1 MLKVAVIGGGA
12 SGLMAAI
19 TVASYGAN
27 TVIYEKNERMA
38 RKVMIT
44 GKGRCNVTNSADK
57 ETLQKAVVRNPKFMY
72 SAFSEFDCA
81 DTVAFFENENVALK
95 TERGGRIFPV
105 SDKAVTIVDALVN
118 KAKRSGV
125 KFIHKEV
132 FCISDD
138 LVINNTDKYDRV
150 IIATG
155 GASYT
160 ATGSTGDGYKFAKS
174 LKHTVTEILPSL
186 VPIESDDEWCSSISG
201 LSLKN
206 VTLSV
211 YSNSKNKMVFKE
223 MGEML
228 FCHFGVSGPLVL
240 SASAHLDFTNDGYY
254 ALIDLKPALSE
265 DVLDKRL
272 VRELSEAKTKEIQNI
287 IGKIA
292 PVNLGKVLL
301 YLSEIP
307 LNTKCCDVTR
317 EMRKALL
324 NTIKNLRVN
333 LTGFRPINEAIITRG
348 GVSVKEIN
356 PKTMESKIVKG
367 LYFAGEVIDVDA
379 YTGGFN
385 LQIAFSTGF
394 VAGKNAGNKGE
405 E

>member
-19 TVASYGAN
+19 TAASNGAQ

-38 RKVMIT
+38 RKLMIT
-44 GKGRCNVTNSADK
+44 GKGRCNVTNSADN
-57 ETLQKAVVRNPKFMY
+57 EALQKAVIRNPKFMY
-72 SAFSEFDCA
+72 SAFSEFNSA
-81 DTVAFFENENVALK
+81 DTIRFFENENIALK
-95 TERGGRIFPV
+95 TERGGRVFPM

-118 KAKRSGV
+118 KAKKCGV
-125 KFIHKEV
+125 KFLHKEV
-132 FCISDD
+132 FSVSND
-138 LVINNTDKYDRV
+138 LIINNTDKFDRI

-160 ATGSTGDGYKFAKS
+160 STGSTGDGYKFAKS
-174 LKHTVTEILPSL
+174 LGHTVTEVLPSL
-186 VPIESDDEWCSSISG
+186 VPIESNDEWCSSLSG

-206 VTLSV
+206 VTFSV
-211 YSNSKNKMVFKE
+211 FNSSKNKLCFKE

-228 FCHFGVSGPLVL
+228 FCHFGISGPLVL
-240 SASAHLDFTNDGYY
+240 SASAHIDFNKDSYY
-254 ALIDLKPALSE
+254 SLIDLKPALSE

-272 VRELSEAKTKEIQNI
+272 VRELSDAKTKEIQNI

-301 YLSEIP
+301 HLSEIP
-307 LNTKCCDVTR
+307 LTTKCCDVTR
-317 EMRKALL
+317 EMRKKLL
-324 NTIKNLRVN
+324 YTIKNLRVN
-333 LTGFRPINEAIITRG
+333 LTKFRPINEAIITRG

-356 PKTMESKIVKG
+356 PKTMESKIVSG

-379 YTGGFN
+379 YTGGYN

-405 E
+405 

>member
-19 TVASYGAN
+19 TAAEYGAQ
-27 TVIYEKNERMA
+27 TVVYEKNERMA
-38 RKVMIT
+38 RKLMIT

-57 ETLQKAVVRNPKFMY
+57 EALQKAVIRNPKFLF
-72 SAFSEFDCA
+72 SAFSEFDCQ
-81 DTVAFFENENVALK
+81 DTVQFFEKENIALK

-118 KAKRSGV
+118 KAKKSGV

-132 FCISDD
+132 FSISDN
-138 LVINNTDKYDRV
+138 LIINNSEKYDRV

-160 ATGSTGDGYKFAKS
+160 ATGSTGDGYKFAKE
-174 LKHTVTEILPSL
+174 LGHKVTDILPSL
-186 VPIESDDEWCSSISG
+186 VPIEAKDEWCSSLSG

-206 VTLSV
+206 VTFNV
-211 YSNSKNKMVFKE
+211 FNVSKNKLVFKE

-240 SASAHLDFTNDGYY
+240 SASAHLDFNKDDYY

-265 DVLDKRL
+265 EVLDKRL
-272 VRELSEAKTKEIQNI
+272 IREFTDAKTKEIQNI

-292 PVNLGKVLL
+292 PVSLGKVLL
-301 YLSEIP
+301 YLSGIP
-307 LNTKCCDVTR
+307 LNTKCCDVTK
-317 EMRKALL
+317 EMRRTLL
-324 NTIKNLRVN
+324 KTIKNLKVN

-348 GVSVKEIN
+348 GVKVGEIN
-356 PKTMESKIVKG
+356 PKTMESKIVPG

-394 VAGKNAGNKGE
+394 IAGKNAGNKGE
-405 E
+405 